1 MSEMTVED
9 ILDETSVELQ
19 AELIRIRYQFL
30 EWKKEKWL
38 NEQEV
43 MRDIHFL
50 C

>member
-1 MSEMTVED
+1 MSEMTVEY

-19 AELIRIRYQFL
+19 AELIRIHYQFW
-30 EWKKEKWL
+30 EWKKENWL

-43 MRDIHFL
+43 MSDIHFL